1 MYVFDGEPVD
11 FLPGNVS
18 LSGHFFDGWFTRYKD
33 ADGDFHYST
42 KITYGEGGGSDKPVG
57 VVVEGNWKLITNLIV
72 PSRETTYY
80 ALYVPYVSGSVQLSH
95 GKSLTSAGI
104 AYELY
109 IAAAYDNQNPNAR
122 TRNPEEGSD
131 TLIPRIRDAEIALT
145 LNERALDAETIPT
158 VSITL
163 KARAN
168 YGSTYHQTYRE
179 NHYYGRGDYNA
190 EDDLWI
196 TSPNNPAN
204 RDLKHLF
211 SHTSE
216 LSLAEFFADSETV
229 KGLKTLKPIHFYS
242 DFARRYEIDYKFN
255 QRNGTERHYLVQGEV
270 YDITSEDDFR
280 RMIINK
286 APYESNW
293 GEKLAWNGASIR
305 IVNLDGYGMIC
316 GYMDAVKYN
325 IDLAKVIVMEDNGL
339 AVTLTVPVGEAF
351 SEEARPKVDD
361 KDLLIEK
368 DGQRQQFSHWEI
380 CRAVNQDGK
389 IQKGELVGRCYY
401 KEFFRC

>member
-109 IAAAYDNQNPNAR
+109 IAAA
-122 TRNPEEGSD
+122 
-131 TLIPRIRDAEIALT
+131 T

-179 NHYYGRGDYNA
+179 NHYYGSGDYNA
-190 EDDLWI
+190 ADDLWI
-196 TSPNNPAN
+196 TSPNNPEN